1 MQGFKHLIQC
11 RCILPTLKNKPGAP
25 LHKFVVFSVIDDSDT
40 FIKKIVNCNNC
51 GVTHNVIGPCQ
62 SEIVQGKE
70 MSRAALTIEDLS
82 LMLPEGVVGL
92 LKSHEKTL
100 PDYEHAKF
108 IIDNE
113 MVGDFITLSSE
124 IAEGKRMGKVLH
136 YKGEGKFII
145 EPYQIDE
152 VIQ

>member
-1 MQGFKHLIQC
+1 
-11 RCILPTLKNKPGAP
+11 
-25 LHKFVVFSVIDDSDT
+25 
-40 FIKKIVNCNNC
+40 
-51 GVTHNVIGPCQ
+51 
-62 SEIVQGKE
+62 